1 MKPTPQELTERYATL
16 SNLQLFEILNDRD
29 TYTPEALTF
38 VQKEIDRR
46 NLAEHEIQ
54 KYLAELGAHHTAS
67 VKKAGVEL
75 VFWEKLFFFF
85 VWFTPGFISI
95 ALGMNYH
102 HDGYDTKLQQS
113 RFFRVAGFTS
123 LVLVGILSTYFRLL
137 DFFGVALLLPLFGIA
152 WIISRKINWSNRRE
166 RL

>member
-1 MKPTPQELTERYATL
+1 MKPTPQELTERYATF

-29 TYTPEALTF
+29 TYTPEALAL

-54 KYLAELGAHHTAS
+54 VYLAELGAHHATS
-67 VKKAGVEL
+67 VKRAGVEL

-113 RFFRVAGFTS
+113 RLFRLAGFTS
-123 LVLVGILSTYFRLL
+123 LIFVGVLSSYFHLL
-137 DFFGVALLLPLFGIA
+137 DFFGIALLLPLFGIT
-152 WIISRKINWSNRRE
+152 WIISQKINWNNHHE
-166 RL
+166 KF